1 MNENQ
6 MAKKRFH
13 YLIAD
18 RDSVSMGDDASS
30 HVRKWKIS
38 GDETIADAVSI
49 LLTDHLPD
57 NPPNR
62 TETWLLLCHD
72 VELAI
77 VQQNWD
83 NPIFLVDADKEVR
96 EYFDDRGDLPIYS
109 KCLWADK
116 KEKFFREHG
125 IKR

>member
-1 MNENQ
+1 

-30 HVRKWKIS
+30 HVRKWKIT
-38 GDETIADAVSI
+38 GEETIADAVAI
-49 LLTDHLPD
+49 LLANHLPC

-62 TETWLLLCHD
+62 TETWLLLCHN

-83 NPIFLVDADKEVR
+83 SPIFFVDADKKVR
-96 EYFDDRGDLPIYS
+96 EYFNDRGDMLMYS
-109 KCLWADK
+109 KCLWAAER
-116 KEKFFREHG
+116 EKFFREHG